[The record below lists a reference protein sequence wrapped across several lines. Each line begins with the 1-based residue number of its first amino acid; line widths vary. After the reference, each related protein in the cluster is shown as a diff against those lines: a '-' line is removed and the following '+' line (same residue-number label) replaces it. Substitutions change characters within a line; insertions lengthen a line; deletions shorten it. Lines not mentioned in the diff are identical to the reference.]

1 MNFLINELSF
11 IGQASNN
18 YEADELMKHIFQI
31 ITEISVI
38 QNGDPIQTH
47 SSFSSQQLSSELTV
61 SQWIFQNKNSKN
73 SEQQKI
79 AMILLRLLSKGPF
92 VDVQNLLNDCKCH
105 YQNIDVTSSSLA
117 GAAKLQ
123 GILISLQ
130 NDPDFIHE
138 NIEVEFQEGITSKET
153 RIINN
158 LTEIK
163 HAIKIC
169 PRYKPSPKHDL
180 LGHWK
185 DTAPMDLTDEE
196 AQKILNSS
204 ICSSNNNSEK
214 RYGFHKET
222 DQFYVF
228 HSDNTFDEQGYP
240 TYHGF
245 IIPEDQVPPKI
256 LIKIKR

>member
-1 MNFLINELSF
+1 MHFLINELSF

-18 YEADELMKHIFQI
+18 YEADELMKHILEI
-31 ITEISVI
+31 LEEISI
-38 QNGDPIQTH
+38 LQNGDPIQTH
-47 SSFSSQQLSSELTV
+47 SSFATQKISSELTV
-61 SQWIFQNKNSKN
+61 NQWIFIHLKSKKTT
-73 SEQQKI
+73 QQKI
-79 AMILLRLLSKGPF
+79 TTLLLQILSKDPHIDQKDIIDNCQCF
-92 VDVQNLLNDCKCH
+92 YQKQDVS
-105 YQNIDVTSSSLA
+105 SSSLA

-185 DTAPMDLTDEE
+185 DAAPMNLKDQE
-196 AQKILNSS
+196 AQKVLNSS
-204 ICSSNNNSEK
+204 VCSSNENSEK

-245 IIPEDQVPPKI
+245 PIPEDQVPKEV
-256 LIKIKR
+256 LNKIKR